1 MSYFSFEKFRMLVS
15 DVSQAV
21 LSYLSFE
28 NIRMLVSDAT
38 HVVSPCLSSYV
49 THAVSPSFSFDATLV
64 VESLHAEQGFSTKH
78 WILL

>member
-1 MSYFSFEKFRMLVS
+1 MLVS

-38 HVVSPCLSSYV
+38 HAVSSCLSFDA
-49 THAVSPSFSFDATLV
+49 THAVSSYLSFDATLV
-64 VESLHAEQGFSTKH
+64 VESLHAEQGFPSKH